1 MASLLDLQTEIGVKQ
16 GNLGRDCILAKLES
30 VFKDLGRVMAWC
42 DMEAGRS
49 SVLVGKVFVC
59 ERRKGSK

>member
-1 MASLLDLQTEIGVKQ
+1 M
-16 GNLGRDCILAKLES
+16 GRDCVLAKLES

-59 ERRKGSK
+59 ERRKGSKQRERQESGVGHGNKGC